1 MKLLFVNGSPKPSV
15 SSSGAILGSI
25 RAKLGEGHEIAEIR
39 PGMKGQSGSEY
50 RDLDAIVIA
59 FPLYVDALPSALLAW
74 MTSFT
79 AGGAGSSGSARDR
92 RGTAVFAVCN
102 CGFYEGIQTR
112 SALCIVRNFAAKNG
126 LSWRGGLGIGSG
138 GMIEA
143 VAKVPE
149 NIWIKRDVS
158 RGIAAIAQGMLD
170 WGKLSGEDRG
180 AGSLTLGAS
189 LRFVNHG
196 LPRFAYILS
205 AHSGWRTSARRNG
218 LRPEALKARPIP
230 F

>member
-1 MKLLFVNGSPKPSV
+1 
-15 SSSGAILGSI
+15 
-25 RAKLGEGHEIAEIR
+25 
-39 PGMKGQSGSEY
+39 
-50 RDLDAIVIA
+50 
-59 FPLYVDALPSALLAW
+59 
-74 MTSFT
+74 
-79 AGGAGSSGSARDR
+79 
-92 RGTAVFAVCN
+92 
-102 CGFYEGIQTR
+102 
-112 SALCIVRNFAAKNG
+112 
-126 LSWRGGLGIGSG
+126 
-138 GMIEA
+138 MIEA

-149 NIWIKRDVS
+149 NIWIKREVS

-180 AGSLTLGAS
+180 AGSLTLAAS

-205 AHSGWRTSARRNG
+205 AHSGWRTNARRNG